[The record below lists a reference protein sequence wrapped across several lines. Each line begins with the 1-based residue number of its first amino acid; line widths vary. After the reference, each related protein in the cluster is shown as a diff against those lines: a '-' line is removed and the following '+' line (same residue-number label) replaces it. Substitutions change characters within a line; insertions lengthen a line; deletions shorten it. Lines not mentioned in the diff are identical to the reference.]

1 MKILHFIIFIF
12 LFTFPVY
19 LFPQSLTDSTKSE
32 ISLNYN
38 NILPE
43 LDTNKFNVFPKKT
56 NRVKLGLVLSG
67 GGARGFAQIGVLK
80 AFEEKSIQIDYI
92 VGTSI
97 GGIIGGLY
105 ASGYNANELD
115 SLNKAI
121 DWNNLI
127 SLSDKNQ
134 REFLFIEQKKT
145 YDKSF
150 VTLSLDGFRPVI
162 PTSISSG
169 QKLTENINL
178 LFLNARFKPFG
189 NFNSL
194 KIPFAV
200 VATNFDRGEK
210 TVFREG
216 NISECIK
223 ASFTFPLLYA
233 PTIINDSNYVD
244 GGLTANIP
252 VDVAQDIGA
261 DYVVAVNS
269 TSPLRAVEEIR
280 ESPVN
285 TADQIISITMA
296 KLNELQLKKANFVI
310 TPNIK
315 QHNAAEFSNLDS
327 LISKGYQ
334 EAISKIDIIQRSLD
348 SLESLASPD
357 FNNFI
362 INPEIL
368 FENPLLSDSIKE
380 IILDKQNLNFV
391 RFTEIEKIL
400 REFYETG
407 YYAFV
412 KAEIKRTNQSLFL
425 KYKAELNPELEAY
438 SVTGLNGESM
448 EIFRKFWTEN
458 CDKNFNTKTLY
469 KLYNDLLWSFRKNGK
484 SLQNIT
490 EFRYNYFSKTLI
502 INANSG
508 ILDSVIINGNNKTK
522 PEIILRETNFRKNF
536 PLQIEELQS
545 SLKNIYSTN
554 LFKQI
559 SLNIEVNPKSGKSF
573 LYIDLVEKSS
583 RNLRLSMRADN
594 ERNLQFFVDI
604 RNENLFGTGSEAGI
618 TMSGGLKN
626 AEVRLETKSNR
637 FFDTYF
643 TYSLSLYYKF
653 RDIKTYS
660 EIIDLEKKI
669 FDINETGGYR
679 DIKYGVNFLLG
690 TQIERIGTIFG
701 QISLEELKIR
711 DVSGIQLEN
720 STIRLLK
727 IKFGGRI
734 DSQDEFPFPKKGI
747 NLNYY
752 FETAQNFHTKE
763 QAFTKMLIDYEQYI
777 GLSSNVNIK
786 PRFIF
791 GFADKTT
798 PLQEQFRLGG
808 ENLFYGM
815 FEDQLVGRQILLA
828 SVEYRYKMPF
838 RIFFDT
844 YLSLRYDLGRIWENA
859 EDIKFKDLRHGIG
872 LSAGFNTPIGK
883 ASFSSGKSF
892 IINRGISDN
901 TFVFGPLTF
910 YFSIGY
916 DL

>member
-1 MKILHFIIFIF
+1 MKILHIIIYF
-12 LFTFPVY
+12 LLFSPQVY
-19 LFPQSLTDSTKSE
+19 LFSQSITDSSKSE
-32 ISLNYN
+32 IVLNYN
-38 NILPE
+38 NLSPY
-43 LDTNKFNVFPKKT
+43 LDTNKYNVFPKKT

-115 SLNKAI
+115 SLNRAI

-145 YDKSF
+145 YDKSL

-169 QKLTENINL
+169 QKLTEKINL
-178 LFLNARFKPFG
+178 LFLNARFKPFR

-223 ASFTFPLLYA
+223 ASFTFPLLYS
-233 PTIINDSNYVD
+233 PTVINDSNYVD

-252 VDVAQDIGA
+252 VDVAKDIGA

-269 TSPLRAVEEIR
+269 TSPLKTVEEIK

-285 TADQIISITMA
+285 TADQVISITMA

-315 QHNAAEFSNLDS
+315 HHNAAEFTNFDS

-334 EAISKIDIIQRSLD
+334 EAISNLEIIRNSLD

-362 INPEIL
+362 INPEIQ
-368 FENPLLSDSIKE
+368 FEIPNLSDSLKKTIY
-380 IILDKQNLNFV
+380 DKQNQNFV

-400 REFYETG
+400 KQIYETG
-407 YYAFV
+407 NYAYV
-412 KAEIKRTNQSLFL
+412 KAEINRTTGNLYL
-425 KYKAELNPELEAY
+425 IYKAELNPKLETY
-438 SVTGLNGESM
+438 SVTGLNGEAM
-448 EIFRKFWTEN
+448 KIFRKFWVEN
-458 CDKNFNTKTLY
+458 SDKYFNSKTLY
-469 KLYNDLLWSFRKNGK
+469 KLYNDLLWSFRNNGK

-490 EFRYNYFSKTLI
+490 EFRYNYSSGTLI
-502 INANSG
+502 INVNSG
-508 ILDSVIINGNNKTK
+508 ILDSILIQGNSKTK

-545 SLKNIYSTN
+545 SLQNIYSSN
-554 LFKQI
+554 LFKQV
-559 SLNIEVNPKSGKSF
+559 SLNLEVNPESWRSL

-583 RNLRLSMRADN
+583 RNLRLSIRADN
-594 ERNLQFFVDI
+594 ERNLQFFVDV
-604 RNENLFGTGSEAGI
+604 RNENMFGTGSEAGI

-626 AEVRLETKSNR
+626 AEVRIETKSNR

-643 TYSLSLYYKF
+643 TYSLSAFYKF

-660 EIIDLEKKI
+660 EIIDLDKKI
-669 FDINETGGYR
+669 FEVNETGTYR
-679 DIKYGVNFLLG
+679 DIRYGANFLLG

-701 QISLEELKIR
+701 QISLEELNIR
-711 DVSGIQLEN
+711 EVSGIQLEN
-720 STIRLLK
+720 SSTQLLK
-727 IKFGGRI
+727 LKFGGRI

-752 FETAQNFHTKE
+752 YETAQNFHTKE

-777 GLSSNVNIK
+777 GLSNNVNIK

-859 EDIKFKDLRHGIG
+859 EDIRFKDLRHGIG

-883 ASFSSGKSF
+883 ASFSAGKSF
-892 IINRGISDN
+892 IINKGISDD
-901 TFVFGPLTF
+901 TFVFGPLAF

-916 DL
+916 DF